1 MSLLRIDPADRRAVS
16 AAAATAGLLIAQQVA
31 SRAVR
36 DAIFLSAFR
45 VRSLPL
51 VMAASAVAALAGAEA
66 LSRLQARRSPSR
78 VVPAAAAFSALLLAG
93 WWALGLF
100 FPRPAAVLLYLHVAA
115 FGGALVSGFWS
126 LVNER
131 FDPYTAR
138 RAMGAIGTGAAAGGV
153 AGGALAWLASRA
165 LPLSAT
171 VLGLVALGL
180 LSASALAQARARETR
195 PAATPP
201 SRLPATVLL
210 HNPYLRSIA
219 VVILLGAVVEA
230 IVDFLFK
237 AHAADRFAAGSLL
250 GAFAVFHAGISVL
263 GLLLQA
269 GLSRVAL
276 RHLGIAGTIG
286 LRPAATAACAILG
299 GFFPGLATATLVRGA
314 YESLTNSLFRSGYEL
329 LYTPLPEAE
338 KRRVKAL
345 VDVGVDKVGALAGS
359 AVVALTLAL
368 APLTAVPVLFAL
380 AAAVS
385 LVLVLFSQ
393 RLQRGYV
400 QTLAQSLVLGRVRLD
415 AEDIVDHA
423 TQATL
428 ADTNLVDR
436 GTLLRQIEE
445 LRGGQADTIAP
456 SSVVAAP
463 APSDSL
469 AREPSGPDALLER
482 LSWVR
487 SGDPVLVR
495 RALRYDSEPDPALVA
510 CILPL
515 LSSEL
520 LFPEVVRVLR
530 SAARRVTGQ
539 LVDAMLDPACDPV
552 VRRRIPRVLKACP
565 TSRSAQGLRTALD
578 DPSFDVR
585 TAAAA
590 ALAALHE
597 GSSVVE
603 ISRDEVLERVRRELD
618 SGEPVDRQLPQL
630 FALLSLVLER
640 GPLQIAWTAM
650 KARDRTLRGTALEYL
665 SNVLPA
671 DVFPRIRS
679 CFGASSVPA
688 PSARRPVEQVTEE
701 LRASSVGLPIE
712 QPPWREGGES

>member
-1 MSLLRIDPADRRAVS
+1 MSLPRIDPADRRAVS
-16 AAAATAGLLIAQQVA
+16 AAAFTAGLLIAQQVA

-45 VRSLPL
+45 VKSLPL
-51 VMAASAVAALAGAEA
+51 VMAASAVAALAGAEV

-78 VVPAAAAFSALLLAG
+78 VVPAAAAFSALLLGG
-93 WWALGLF
+93 WWALGLL
-100 FPRPAAVLLYLHVAA
+100 FPRAAAVLLYLHVAA

-165 LPLSAT
+165 LPLPAT
-171 VLGLVALGL
+171 VLGLVALGV

-195 PAATPP
+195 PVVAPP
-201 SRLPATVLL
+201 SRLPASVLL

-219 VVILLGAVVEA
+219 LVVLLGAVVEA

-237 AHAADRFAAGSLL
+237 AQAADRFAAGSLL

-269 GLSRVAL
+269 GLSRTAL

-299 GFFPGLATATLVRGA
+299 AFFPRLATATLVRGA

-368 APLTAVPVLFAL
+368 APLTAAPVLFAL

-428 ADTNLVDR
+428 ADTSLVDR

-445 LRGGQADTIAP
+445 LRGGEPDTLAP
-456 SSVVAAP
+456 PSVVAEP
-463 APSDSL
+463 APSDSP
-469 AREPSGPDALLER
+469 AREPSGSDALLER
-482 LSWVR
+482 LTWVR

-495 RALRYDSEPDPALVA
+495 RALRHGPEPEPALVA

-520 LFPEVVRVLR
+520 LFAEVVRVLR
-530 SAARRVTGQ
+530 RAAPRVTGQ
-539 LVDAMLDPACDPV
+539 LVDAMLDPAGDPV
-552 VRRRIPRVLKACP
+552 VRGGSPAC
-565 TSRSAQGLRTALD
+565 SR
-578 DPSFDVR
+578 P
-585 TAAAA
+585 
-590 ALAALHE
+590 
-597 GSSVVE
+597 
-603 ISRDEVLERVRRELD
+603 
-618 SGEPVDRQLPQL
+618 
-630 FALLSLVLER
+630 
-640 GPLQIAWTAM
+640 
-650 KARDRTLRGTALEYL
+650 
-665 SNVLPA
+665 
-671 DVFPRIRS
+671 
-679 CFGASSVPA
+679 
-688 PSARRPVEQVTEE
+688 ARRPGRHADCAPRSTTPRSTCERRRPPPSRPSTSAA
-701 LRASSVGLPIE
+701 RSSRSPATRCSSGSAASSTPVSRWTGSCPSCS
-712 QPPWREGGES
+712 PCSR